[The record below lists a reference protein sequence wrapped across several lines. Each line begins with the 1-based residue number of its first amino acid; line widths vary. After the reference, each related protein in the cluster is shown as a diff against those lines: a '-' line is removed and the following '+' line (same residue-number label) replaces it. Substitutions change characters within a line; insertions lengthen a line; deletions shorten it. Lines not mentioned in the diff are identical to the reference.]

1 MSGRE
6 SGQKGKNSAGFCPRM
21 GTAGVRERKSMP
33 RKWIAAIAVA
43 LVVFLGWR
51 LSDFLRLG
59 EAVPAFRAV
68 AGVRG

>member
-1 MSGRE
+1 
-6 SGQKGKNSAGFCPRM
+6 
-21 GTAGVRERKSMP
+21 MP

-43 LVVFLGWR
+43 LVVFLGWW
-51 LSDFLRLG
+51 LSDLFRLG